1 MFSAEMFLL
10 MFLTYIYV
18 LHSYCRSSDEEDS
31 GTEDEDEENKPKK
44 FIPEWA
50 RNVALKEALS
60 RQFGALPGTTP
71 VDPDTIFGEVQTC
84 SLEEI
89 FGTTGGKYGKYA
101 RRTSSA
107 KWDADELTLIE
118 KRKYRNVMGYNNG
131 NVGNPPTASHL
142 GQEQ

>member
-1 MFSAEMFLL
+1 MLTFAVL
-10 MFLTYIYV
+10 MFFL
-18 LHSYCRSSDEEDS
+18 CRSSDEEDS
-31 GTEDEDEENKPKK
+31 GTEDEDENKVQK

-50 RNVALKEALS
+50 RNFALKEALS
-60 RQFGALPGTTP
+60 RQFGTLPGTMP
-71 VDPDTIFGEVQTC
+71 VDPDTIFDEVQTC

-89 FGTTGGKYGKYA
+89 FGTTKGKYGNYS

-131 NVGNPPTASHL
+131 NVGNPTSVPSGPQL
-142 GQEQ
+142 